1 MHTVE
6 LICIYFDVKG
16 YKMKKFLVS
25 SVVAGLLCATL
36 ANAEV
41 YATVDGQKITDKDME
56 LFKQVIPGFD
66 FNKLSKQEKEM
77 AINQLVER
85 KLILIAAK
93 KDKIEK
99 NKEYIEAL
107 NTIKSNL
114 AADIW
119 IKQQQQALAKQ
130 VRVSKEDVKKFYDE
144 NKNLFIEQQA
154 QVRQIVV
161 KTKEEAEKII
171 ADLKGKKGDAL
182 LKAFIKEA
190 NEKSI
195 DSGTQKSQN
204 GGDLGT
210 VNRNQMLPQF
220 TEVVFGLNPQSI
232 TTTPVQTEAGYH
244 IIYLADKTK
253 PETVPFDKAES
264 VIENNLK
271 AQQVEAKLREKLQ
284 KLRESAKIKIEAIK

>member
-1 MHTVE
+1 
-6 LICIYFDVKG
+6 
-16 YKMKKFLVS
+16 MKKFLVS

-41 YATVDGQKITDKDME
+41 YATVDGQKVTDKDME